1 MNFCPRKLVCETT
14 MNAMKARTSKPLLK
28 FFGVLVLLAHIL
40 VAADSSAQT
49 GVRKDVDQIQ
59 GTWKIVAL
67 EYNGKQAPP
76 EIVATLKL
84 VFKNDT
90 LAFLPGEPGFTNYK
104 FKLDPTTKPAGF
116 AMTHADGV
124 KVGNTQHGIYSLE
137 GDRLRICFASGNKI
151 PTVFVAGAKS
161 AQTMYTL
168 KREK

>member
-124 KVGNTQHGIYSLE
+124 KVGNTQ
-137 GDRLRICFASGNKI
+137 DR
-151 PTVFVAGAKS
+151 KS
-161 AQTMYTL
+161 VV
-168 KREK
+168 